1 MTVVVAARTKTGAA
15 VAADSL
21 TTAGWE
27 KEWNDR
33 SKLWDDGKYVFGA
46 AGCLRTAQVV
56 RHWATWPTYRP
67 DEHADAERF
76 FVREVVPAVRN
87 AVNGAGVQSTV
98 NGVETVPMTLLVAT
112 GSLLGVVH
120 SNGAVSI
127 PKSGRCAIGSGYA
140 EALGALGDKGT
151 WTVEQVVEA
160 ARRATLTAVGCEGAI
175 SYMTTDERVLRTT
188 S

>member
-1 MTVVVAARTKTGAA
+1 VIVAARTKTGAA

-56 RHWATWPTYRP
+56 RHWVSVL
-67 DEHADAERF
+67 
-76 FVREVVPAVRN
+76 VREVVPAVRN